1 MSGQDDQL
9 EEWIIRDDLK
19 KERRA
24 RIVPSSSERLV
35 AENPGDG
42 ESALRS
48 VASWMDLQRNLPI
61 VELATLSPRTVT
73 ITFSEPVVLPEPWVS
88 QQGQSGK
95 LHDQWGITLQHAM
108 GLRHGDGYGWQIS
121 GMTGLGTL
129 ADGSRA
135 FINTS
140 RWGILG
146 IAGTPEWTR
155 NLMITQVM
163 NQAAEPWSEG
173 QVIWL
178 VGYGETAEK
187 LIQFLSPYHPHYR
200 FKTADALSK
209 LVPSDLELDSA
220 TIYVM
225 GSNSETEAQ
234 YLALNAPHVGMI
246 TDRIVSDQCMFLSER
261 SEGGAVLGPF
271 NTNLHVFP
279 NISTELIS
287 AMDRSWEANEKL
299 IADESSTADFER
311 LLTSEVER
319 SAEAEIDSKQV
330 DEEFKSLVGHLD
342 DPVEPVMTIEPVPS
356 QSDELKDREEQN
368 ENQSDSPSISVTK
381 LRDED
386 IEAEVAPK
394 PLPPVN
400 ETEILETKSVSDEQ
414 SPVKSVESSI
424 PSSGIY
430 LSLLGQIRAQ
440 SPEVEVKD
448 RSAAALALL
457 WLSEEPV
464 TPQMVSEM
472 LWPGDETEGH
482 TTRTRR
488 SRLLAKIRECAG
500 SALEADAKNWTLD
513 RTQVVTDYD
522 HIANVFEIEPLVA
535 GNRVVLNALKLIEV
549 PLSDAD
555 EWAGAY
561 QSQIRAKLHALLSD
575 LKDKALD
582 ADAFDIA
589 KAANAATTRL
599 GKD

>member
-9 EEWIIRDDLK
+9 DEWLIRDDLK

-24 RIVPSSSERLV
+24 RIVPPSSERLV

-48 VASWMDLQRNLPI
+48 VAAWMDLQRNLPI

-73 ITFSEPVVLPEPWVS
+73 VTFSEPVALPEPWVS
-88 QQGQSGK
+88 QQGKTGK
-95 LHDQWGITLQHAM
+95 SHDQWGITLQHAM
-108 GLRHGDGYGWQIS
+108 ELRHGDGYGWQVS

-129 ADGSRA
+129 SDGSRA

-146 IAGTPEWTR
+146 IAGTAEWTR

-187 LIQFLSPYHPHYR
+187 LIQFLSPYHPHFR
-200 FKTADALSK
+200 FKTADALSH
-209 LVPSDLELDSA
+209 LTPSDLELDSA
-220 TIYVM
+220 TIYVI

-234 YLALNAPHVGMI
+234 YLALKAPHVGMI
-246 TDRIVSDQCMFLSER
+246 TDQIVSDHCMFLTER

-287 AMDRSWEANEKL
+287 AMDRSWEANERL
-299 IADESSTADFER
+299 IADESATADFEL
-311 LLTSEVER
+311 LLTDTVEN
-319 SAEAEIDSKQV
+319 SPTTEIDSEQV
-330 DEEFKSLVGHLD
+330 NAEFHSLVGQLE
-342 DPVEPVMTIEPVPS
+342 DPS
-356 QSDELKDREEQN
+356 
-368 ENQSDSPSISVTK
+368 ENQEFIEATLSQTEVPHTDEEGTEAQLEAPNDSVTK
-381 LRDED
+381 LGDGDQEEEGTPKTSPSAD
-386 IEAEVAPK
+386 QQAIPEMESADDGPAP
-394 PLPPVN
+394 
-400 ETEILETKSVSDEQ
+400 
-414 SPVKSVESSI
+414 VESAESFV

-430 LSLLGQIRAQ
+430 LSLLGQIQ
-440 SPEVEVKD
+440 VVSPKAELKD

-464 TPQMVSEM
+464 TPQMVSEL

-482 TTRTRR
+482 NTRTRR

-500 SALEADAKNWTLD
+500 TAIEADAKGWSLD

-522 HIANVFEIEPLVA
+522 RIAQVIEAEPLVA
-535 GNRVVLNALKLIEV
+535 GNRSILDALKLIEV

-555 EWAGAY
+555 AWARTY
-561 QSQIRAKLHALLSD
+561 QLQIRKKLHALLSD
-575 LKDKALD
+575 LKDKALEE
-582 ADAFDIA
+582 DAFDIA
-589 KAANAATTRL
+589 KAANSATTRL